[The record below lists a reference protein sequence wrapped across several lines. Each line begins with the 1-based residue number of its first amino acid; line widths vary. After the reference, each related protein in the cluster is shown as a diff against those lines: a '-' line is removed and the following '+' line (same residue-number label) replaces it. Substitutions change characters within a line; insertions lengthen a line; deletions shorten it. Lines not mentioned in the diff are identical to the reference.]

1 MHLRSCR
8 RVVRPLLA
16 TAAAV
21 LVLSGCGGDAGDAVV
36 VDVALGNYT
45 IEPATLVLPADVE
58 VELNVTNVDTGMI
71 HSLVAA
77 GKGTRTL
84 QPGESQTLPMG
95 VLTAGRFQMWCDVPG
110 HAQMGQAGTVVVEP
124 AEPASDT

>member
-1 MHLRSCR
+1 MNLRSCR
-8 RVVRPLLA
+8 RIVRPLLA
-16 TAAAV
+16 TTAV
-21 LVLSGCGGDAGDAVV
+21 LLLSGCGGDAGDAVV
-36 VDVALGNYT
+36 VDVELGNYT

-71 HSLVAA
+71 HSLVAG

-95 VLTAGRFQMWCDVPG
+95 VLAAGRFQMWCDVPG
-110 HAQMGQAGTVVVEP
+110 HAQMGQVGMVVVEA
-124 AEPASDT
+124 AEPASEA

>member
-8 RVVRPLLA
+8 RAVRPLLA
-16 TAAAV
+16 TAAV
-21 LVLSGCGGDAGDAVV
+21 LLLSGCGGDAGDAVV
-36 VDVALGNYT
+36 VDVELGNYT

-58 VELNVTNVDTGMI
+58 VELNVTNVDPGMI
-71 HSLVAA
+71 HSLVAG

-110 HAQMGQAGTVVVEP
+110 HAQMGQVGMVVVEA
-124 AEPASDT
+124 AEQASEA